1 MDSPAA
7 ETEEWTL
14 VDAEDATSFPDAT
27 ADSRFKIGSSGIS
40 IWTLWAVGSVI
51 DFAVPLYRRILG
63 TEDAIEKTAE
73 STAEA
78 VEKIAKIAE
87 EVTSAIANGLP
98 DGVRLKKTALQM
110 EEICEIVDK
119 DAVKAEAFIQKVLE
133 LLFHMKIVD
142 HMKVQVDAVIEPI
155 IEKAEE
161 LEKEIREKETEPNA
175 VPDQAN

>member
-119 DAVKAEAFIQKVLE
+119 DAVKAEAFIQKV
-133 LLFHMKIVD
+133 D